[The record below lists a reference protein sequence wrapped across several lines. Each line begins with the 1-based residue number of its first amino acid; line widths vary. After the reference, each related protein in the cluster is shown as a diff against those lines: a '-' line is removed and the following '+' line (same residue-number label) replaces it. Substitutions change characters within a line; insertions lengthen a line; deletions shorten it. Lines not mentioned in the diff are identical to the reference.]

1 MSRMTPLG
9 AALALTA
16 SMAMGAPSVQAQQTE
31 EQLVARIDSLLPL
44 FDAARQEAD
53 AAMARQAEALRQAN
67 PATLDTT
74 QVGPLTIVSFPH
86 QADEA
91 AEMYGRIWEDEY
103 APFVNHSAAL
113 DSTHFT
119 FQWAVRPEAI
129 LMEGHH
135 YRSEQRAWRGKAH
148 LEGLI
153 RASITRAISVD
164 LQRTEILAWV
174 HDIVRK
180 PDNYGWVY
188 RTLATTPAT
197 VSRACLDGEAGAC
210 WSALAIDPDPEE
222 FLEWYSPEERRAL
235 VQTSYRGWRRE
246 EQPMFYACLDE
257 GILEQCDAILTRNSE
272 SPYYDRRWFAPLG
285 DDARVTMLW
294 FAVHMGGEGAWDRLV
309 EDPGMSVA
317 EALRYAS
324 GATTDELEAAWRA
337 EVLAHRPDAHAG
349 LDTTKWT
356 ALFWILLCGALAMRS
371 TRWRLA

>member
-9 AALALTA
+9 AALALMA

-31 EQLVARIDSLLPL
+31 EELVARIDSLLPL
-44 FDAARQEAD
+44 FDEARQEAD

-74 QVGPLTIVSFPH
+74 QAGPLTIVSFPH

-119 FQWAVRPEAI
+119 FQRSVTPEHI
-129 LMEGHH
+129 PMEGRH

-148 LEGLI
+148 LEELI
-153 RASITRAISVD
+153 RASITRAIGMD
-164 LQRTEILAWV
+164 LQGTEVNRWV
-174 HDIVRK
+174 RNLVRK
-180 PDNYGWVY
+180 PDNYSWVY
-188 RTLATTPAT
+188 RTLATTPANVT
-197 VSRACLDGEAGAC
+197 RACLDGEAGAC
-210 WSALAIDPDPEE
+210 WSALAIDPDLEA
-222 FLEWYSPEERRAL
+222 FLEWYLPDERRAL
-235 VQTSYRGWRRE
+235 VRNMYRGWRRE
-246 EQPMFYACLDE
+246 EQPMFDACLDD
-257 GILEQCDAILTRNSE
+257 GIFEQCDAILTRNSAYR
-272 SPYYDRRWFAPLG
+272 YYGPRSMAPLG
-285 DDARVTMLW
+285 GDARITMLW
-294 FAVHMGGEGAWDRLV
+294 FAVNMGGEGAWDRLV
-309 EDPGMSVA
+309 EDPQMSVA

-324 GATTDELEAAWRA
+324 AATTDELEAAWRA

-356 ALFWILLCGALAMRS
+356 ALFWILLFGALAMRS